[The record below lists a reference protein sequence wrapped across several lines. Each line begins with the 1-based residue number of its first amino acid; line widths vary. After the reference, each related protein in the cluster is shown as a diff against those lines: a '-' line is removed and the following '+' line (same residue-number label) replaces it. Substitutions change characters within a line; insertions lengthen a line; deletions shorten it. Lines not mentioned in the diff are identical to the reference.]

1 MTTHTLSTPSAT
13 ADARMTDFRHSAAR
27 LFPLVDDTSELTL
40 VCRRSD
46 YSASVIARAAE
57 DCDTHLLNLN
67 ITADPSPDGNPES
80 VVVEIRIG
88 RRDPSAVARSLSRY
102 GYDVVDT
109 RSPMADMAGERA
121 LGRIRELIR
130 HLEV

>member
-1 MTTHTLSTPSAT
+1 MTAHTLSTHPSAPGT
-13 ADARMTDFRHSAAR
+13 TLVDFRRSPAR

-46 YSASVIARAAE
+46 YSASAIARAAE
-57 DCDTHLLNLN
+57 DCDAHLINLN
-67 ITADPSPDGNPES
+67 ITADPSPDGNPDS
-80 VVVEIRIG
+80 IVVELRIA
-88 RRDPSAVARSLSRY
+88 RRDPGAVARSLARY

-109 RSPMADMAGERA
+109 RTQYHESYDDRAVER
-121 LGRIRELIR
+121 LRELVR

>member
-1 MTTHTLSTPSAT
+1 
-13 ADARMTDFRHSAAR
+13 MTDFRHSAAR

-46 YSASVIARAAE
+46 YSASTIARATE

-80 VVVEIRIG
+80 IVVEIRIG

-109 RSPMADMAGERA
+109 RSPMTDMAGDRA